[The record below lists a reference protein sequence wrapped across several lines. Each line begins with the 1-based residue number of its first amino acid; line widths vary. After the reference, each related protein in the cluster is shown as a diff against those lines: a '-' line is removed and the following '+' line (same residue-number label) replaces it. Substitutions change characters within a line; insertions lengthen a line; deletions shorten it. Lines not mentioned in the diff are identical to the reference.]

1 MTTTDDRPR
10 TPEPPGQDA
19 PSRPIRRRAAWLAPL
34 GRRLHFY
41 AGVLVGP
48 FILVAALTGALYAL
62 TPQIE
67 RVVYGDELRAPVVD
81 GQVDLTLAD
90 QVEAAQAYLGDADVT
105 LSAVRP
111 APEPGDTTRIMY
123 LQDGLAESE
132 SRAVF
137 VDPGTGEI
145 RGDLTVYGT
154 SGALPLRTWIDNLHR
169 GLHLGDAGRLYSEL
183 AASWLGVVVLAGVGI
198 WIARYRRTRHRR
210 EMVRPSNQRRGYRRI
225 FSWHAST
232 GIWLALGALFLASTG
247 ITWSQ
252 YAGANVSDLRSAAS
266 WATPSLSTAIAA
278 DDGAGASAS
287 ADDHANH
294 TPQEHAEHTGHGGAT
309 PDEES
314 AAAAANDP
322 AMFDAVLA
330 LGRTV
335 NITTG
340 LVEIKPPAEVGSAW
354 TVNEIQRSYPTQVD
368 GVAIDPASMTV
379 VDRVDF
385 EDYPFVAKLA
395 RWGID
400 MHQGT
405 MFGLVNQ
412 LVLFVTAAGIAT
424 MVVWGY
430 LMWWKRRPTRGFG
443 AAPEPEAWAAAPWWG
458 RVAVVAVGVLVGLWL
473 PLLGWTLAAFVLVD
487 VLLGLRR
494 RRSTADR
501 T

>member
-1 MTTTDDRPR
+1 MTTTDHRPH
-10 TPEPPGQDA
+10 TPEPPGDPA
-19 PSRPIRRRAAWLAPL
+19 PARPARTRTPWLASL

-41 AGVLVGP
+41 AGILVGP
-48 FILVAALTGALYAL
+48 FILIAALTGALYAL

-67 RVVYGDELRAPVVD
+67 RVVYADELRAPVTD
-81 GQVDLTLAD
+81 GAVALTLAD
-90 QVEAAQAYLGDADVT
+90 QVEAAEAYLGDDDVT

-111 APEPGDTTRIMY
+111 APNPGDTTRIMY

-169 GLHLGDAGRLYSEL
+169 GLHLGDVGRLYSEL
-183 AASWLGVVVLAGVGI
+183 AASWLGVVVLAGVGL
-198 WIARYRRTRHRR
+198 WIARYRRTRNRR
-210 EMVRPSNQRRGYRRI
+210 EMVRPSNRRRGHRRI

-252 YAGANVSDLRSAAS
+252 YAGANVSELRTAAA
-266 WATPSLSTAIAA
+266 WATPALSTAIE
-278 DDGAGASAS
+278 DDGGGAVDP
-287 ADDHANH
+287 DDHANH
-294 TPQEHAEHTGHGGAT
+294 TPDEHAEHTGHGGAT

-314 AAAAANDP
+314 AQAAVEDP

-330 LGRTV
+330 LGQTV

-340 LVEIKPPAEVGSAW
+340 LVEIKPPTEVGSAW

-368 GVAIDPASMTV
+368 GVAIDPSSMTV

-385 EDYPFVAKLA
+385 DEYPFVAKLA

-400 MHQGT
+400 IHQGT
-405 MFGLVNQ
+405 MFGLPNQ
-412 LVLFVTAAGIAT
+412 ILLFLTASAIAA
-424 MVVWGY
+424 MVVMGY

-458 RVAVVAVGVLVGLWL
+458 RVVVVAVGVLVGLWL
-473 PLLGWTLAAFVLVD
+473 PLLGYTLAAFVLVD
-487 VLLGLRR
+487 VALGLRR
-494 RRSTADR
+494 RRRSTSR